1 MSYNTSIK
9 QPIDQAC
16 AGQPSWHGTPPALVS
31 SGKLRQGEE
40 VISTL
45 CLASML
51 FTRTIVCSSPF
62 LPLSF
67 LAKYRRALKKGPKHQ
82 SHSYMKKWKRKKKKA
97 ILSVELWQQVEE
109 SLKFNL
115 AWDGFDGK
123 QQQQN
128 KMK

>member
-16 AGQPSWHGTPPALVS
+16 AGQPSWHGAPPALVS
-31 SGKLRQGEE
+31 SGKLRHGEE

-67 LAKYRRALKKGPKHQ
+67 LAKYRRALKKGPRHQ
-82 SHSYMKKWKRKKKKA
+82 SHSYIKKMKNKKKNLFSRTFITSRRVIETLREMVLTVK
-97 ILSVELWQQVEE
+97 
-109 SLKFNL
+109 LK
-115 AWDGFDGK
+115 K
-123 QQQQN
+123 
-128 KMK
+128 